1 MPSSLQKIYFLID
14 FPFSLREKKKE
25 KKDVQLCVHKWVKYF
40 KQNI

>member
-14 FPFSLREKKKE
+14 FPFSLREKKK
-25 KKDVQLCVHKWVKYF
+25 KKDAQLCVHKWVKYF